1 MAEAGDVA
9 EEVTGAEEA
18 WVAAAGAAEAGVAE
32 ALSVEAGVVEAG
44 VTGLWRWGGGS
55 GLWYGGGWGH
65 RRLSV
70 EAGAG
75 VVGGLSMA
83 MVTGVV
89 ARTVISGPTAGV
101 VFPTARLRI
110 RRASRDLWFRW
121 LGRWLGWRLVNTQL
135 HPLLPEG
142 ARFFA

>member
-18 WVAAAGAAEAGVAE
+18 GVAAAGAAEAGVAE
-32 ALSVEAGVVEAG
+32 ALSVEAGVAAAGATEAGATEALSVEAG
-44 VTGLWRWGGGS
+44 GAIDA
-55 GLWYGGGWGH
+55 
-65 RRLSV
+65 LSV

-89 ARTVISGPTAGV
+89 AHTVMCGPIAGA
-101 VFPTARLRI
+101 VFPTVATDTADTATV
-110 RRASRDLWFRW
+110 RRS
-121 LGRWLGWRLVNTQL
+121 
-135 HPLLPEG
+135 
-142 ARFFA
+142 